1 MTDDDNVT
9 KLPVKFR
16 KTPDDGRTLFKPWE
30 VQKGLPCHHAA
41 FIVDEQKQEVE
52 CASCGERLNAMWVLS
67 YLASEDRQFKDTR
80 KLADEAMT
88 RLQERSRT
96 KCQHCGKMTRIRGV

>member
-1 MTDDDNVT
+1 MSDDDNVT

-16 KTPDDGRTLFKPWE
+16 KAPEDGRTLFNLWE
-30 VQKGLPCHHAA
+30 VKKGSACYHES
-41 FIVDEQKQEVE
+41 FIIDEQKQEVE
-52 CASCGERLNAMWVLS
+52 CAKCGERLNAMWVLS
-67 YLASEDRQFKDTR
+67 YLANQDRQFRDTR
-80 KLADEAMT
+80 KLADDAMT